1 MTTTIL
7 NITGMNNSSF
17 LSSHN
22 TYFICGSKGY
32 YHLLFGWSGI
42 CCLSFLLPL
51 VFLAPASYHKDKKL
65 FNDISLTRFKRTIN
79 NDEVDQTDT
88 ALQQYFDF
96 NLALFFFVGA
106 ALNSRKIRRLIR
118 VVEAVTNQTA
128 MSLEILQ
135 KNSKS
140 REL

>member
-32 YHLLFGWSGI
+32 YHLPFGWSGI

-65 FNDISLTRFKRTIN
+65 FNDISLNRFKRTIN

-88 ALQQYFDF
+88 ALQQYVDF

-106 ALNSRKIRRLIR
+106 P
-118 VVEAVTNQTA
+118 
-128 MSLEILQ
+128 
-135 KNSKS
+135 
-140 REL
+140 